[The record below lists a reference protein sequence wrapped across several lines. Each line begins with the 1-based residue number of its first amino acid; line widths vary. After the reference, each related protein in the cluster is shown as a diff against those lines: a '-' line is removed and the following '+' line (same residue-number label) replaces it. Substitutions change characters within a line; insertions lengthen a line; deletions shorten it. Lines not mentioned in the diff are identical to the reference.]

1 MILNKKQYSKLKTLD
16 SKPNEMIIWSN
27 YGPVCLI

>member
-16 SKPNEMIIWSN
+16 SKPNETIIWSN
-27 YGPVCLI
+27 YGLARLI